1 MKYSLYM
8 TLYEMHCDFTLKY
21 DNVLTT
27 NTSPLFCTL
36 IKNYFLV
43 SRQNFDMYKQLE
55 TGQGVLNTRRLFKY
69 SSVALQRFCKII
81 IFLDILTNSLTVIYH
96 LPEMQSW
103 MTPQPIGMYFKRDP
117 FTLIV
122 YMCL

>member
-1 MKYSLYM
+1 M

-27 NTSPLFCTL
+27 NTSPLYCTL

-55 TGQGVLNTRRLFKY
+55 TGQGVLNRRLEATIITLMQVFFCCLTT
-69 SSVALQRFCKII
+69 VLQNHYIPGYINQFINCYIS
-81 IFLDILTNSLTVIYH
+81 FA
-96 LPEMQSW
+96 
-103 MTPQPIGMYFKRDP
+103 
-117 FTLIV
+117 
-122 YMCL
+122 